1 VCFHCCSVLPCPRS
15 VFVVHCLCSFLATA
29 HVKLLLSGLF
39 SQIKLSASVRL
50 LLFTAEVEILFF
62 VLCWFSTSVWVPIS
76 CRCISFLRAGA
87 QDPSVEVQFSCKDH
101 RSRCQF
107 GSLAEFL
114 RFWSHSCRL
123 GFPLGFFAQRALEF
137 MPHASRSAPPE
148 IVSPTRFLPAG
159 LRSACFLPVALI
171 LL

>member
-1 VCFHCCSVLPCPRS
+1 LS
-15 VFVVHCLCSFLATA
+15 VFFFSHCPCEATA
-29 HVKLLLSGLF
+29 VRFVFPDQALSFGFSFSLLVLHLSVGADFLP
-39 SQIKLSASVRL
+39 LY
-50 LLFTAEVEILFF
+50 
-62 VLCWFSTSVWVPIS
+62 
-76 CRCISFLRAGA
+76 SFLRAGA

-123 GFPLGFFAQRALEF
+123 GFPLGFFALRALEF

-148 IVSPTRFLPAG
+148 IVSPTRFSPAG